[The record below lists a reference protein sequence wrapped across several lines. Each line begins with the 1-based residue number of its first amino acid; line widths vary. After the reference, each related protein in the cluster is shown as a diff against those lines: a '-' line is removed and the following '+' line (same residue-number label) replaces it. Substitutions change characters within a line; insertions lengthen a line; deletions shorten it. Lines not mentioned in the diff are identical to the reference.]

1 MFTCATCRK
10 PSKPREKMH
19 KMVILQREKHYPE
32 GGHGLET
39 VIEIGICGRCA
50 KLLEEEKTDA

>member
-1 MFTCATCRK
+1 
-10 PSKPREKMH
+10 MH